1 MGEYKPSMIVAKLA
15 GKLHATP
22 IAEAIRIDGTVVIV
36 FEDGRKLTFDKD
48 AITRTLTEPEISTP
62 ETAMQD
68 PALEDV
74 GTTSEQ
80 PRRRKQK
87 GTHE

>member
-1 MGEYKPSMIVAKLA
+1 MAEYKPSMIVAKLA
-15 GKLHATP
+15 EKLRGKP

-48 AITRTLTEPEISTP
+48 AITRTLTEPEIITP
-62 ETAMQD
+62 EFKEYD
-68 PALEDV
+68 PPLEDAGLV
-74 GTTSEQ
+74 SEM
-80 PRRRKQK
+80 PSRRKKK